1 MDTSSVPVKIL
12 GVILILALLL
22 VAGFLLI
29 MGIMSNRR
37 QNGKADVEFHKTEE
51 EVAQEAERDENQMGE
66 KEAEKQ
72 EHDAEAAKY

>member
-37 QNGKADVEFHKTEE
+37 QNGKAAVEFHKTEE